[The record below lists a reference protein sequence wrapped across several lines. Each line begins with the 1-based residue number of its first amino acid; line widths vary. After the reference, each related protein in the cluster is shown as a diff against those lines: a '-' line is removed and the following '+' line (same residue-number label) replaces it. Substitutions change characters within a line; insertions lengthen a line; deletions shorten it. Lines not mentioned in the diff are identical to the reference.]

1 MKKLFMM
8 IGAAAVAAN
17 AAMPIPVAFDGSDVV
32 ASVPAGT
39 LDETS
44 TLYFVWDD
52 ADRGT
57 NLSDWPAANRV
68 KCDVGRDGA
77 RPSQYRFNRGKVAPG
92 QVFRVLATSKVRL
105 LDEGGWVYVGENQ
118 YVDTG
123 VKATQVHGLAIKFQ
137 YSPNDYQKA
146 NGNAWASLMGS
157 LPTDDFTIGRKANG
171 KDGEFYMRYRGE
183 SLKADG
189 KTKDLA
195 FTLCDLS
202 VPHTIT
208 IANGVVTLD
217 GGRGATALPGGT
229 QFRVSEAGAIGVNHD
244 AGTILLGCSW
254 NDDCNRGLSGR
265 YCHAKWYSAR
275 LDDADGKAIVN
286 LVPARRGGEGVLW
299 DTVSRKVFAN
309 VGTGTLTFSGTA
321 GAAIDGTE
329 GVCAASCAVVVGNT
343 EFAGKARF
351 TLLTDR
357 MVRCEWSEDGS
368 FEDRPSLTFINRVQP
383 PVKHTFERKGDGA
396 VIETDGMRLEWTG
409 GAFNETNL
417 VVSVANVEMLPM
429 ANANVANEGNKP
441 NWKLGI
447 GTGNIGNNGNIKKDM
462 NSVAVLSEDKEN
474 LLGTMRTIDARSSV
488 KDLLPRMEKGVLSRR
503 GVAVVDDT
511 KKPLFVKG
519 GDYWKEWVE
528 ERPVR
533 EKGAYR
539 DITVFA
545 YGHDY
550 KGCLGDYVKVAG
562 RIPLPPRWAF
572 GYWWSRFWNDTESDY
587 RQIVREMNSVGIPV
601 DVCVIEMYW
610 HENWDIAERPD
621 IIQPKGGQMWGW
633 GGYTWNRRYFPD
645 PAKMFRF
652 LHDEGL
658 HAPLNMHPACGIPEC
673 EEVYPRFAKDYGWKG
688 KGVIPF
694 RGDEERWAEVY
705 FKDIIE
711 PLEALGVDC
720 FWLDWQQWL
729 MAKGKPTLSNTFWL
743 NHLFATHDA
752 ARVRQGGGAKRP
764 IIYHRWGGLGSH
776 RYQIGFSG
784 DGESSW
790 RMLEA
795 IPWFTATAS
804 NVGYGYWGHDLGGH
818 NRPQFKREEN
828 GELLTRWMQCGVFT
842 PIFRTHPSKDS
853 LADRRPWKYA
863 DHFFI
868 LREAYRLRYRLA
880 PYIYTAARQA
890 YDTGVCLCRPMY
902 YDWPEENA
910 AYDSI
915 NQYMFGDDILVAPV
929 TKAVDPVTKE
939 AEVEVWFPKGT
950 WYDVSRGELV
960 EGGRKLKRGYTIE
973 ETPWFVKAGAV
984 IPMYPD
990 SVNRL
995 GNPGTDDLVLFCAP
1009 YGEISR
1015 VEHVERV
1022 ERLHDLHVLHDQQN
1036 GCLVSSSI
1044 YEDGGDNADYA
1055 TNFRRTAIRREGN
1068 RVTIA
1073 PRKGSYTLKFP
1084 LAAVPLVA
1092 KVNGKECAWEYD
1104 EEDLAVVVKTPP
1116 QDGTHETVV
1125 ELMHSDDKTASV
1137 QQQGGR
1143 ARSPSA
1149 PIVAVNG
1156 LKGEH
1161 TRVAALTDDFRLALA
1176 GRGWPKAAANLPT
1189 SWQII
1194 WKTRDMIAAHPADAA
1209 KLLAE
1214 RDAAL
1219 KTFAE
1224 KDWPRLEKTFKPAFI
1239 RRMRTWI
1246 EKSQHAAK

>member
-1 MKKLFMM
+1 MKTSNACFGRSTSLAFVMC
-8 IGAAAVAAN
+8 AVAVATN
-17 AAMPIPVAFDGSDVV
+17 AAMPIPVAFDGCDVV
-32 ASVPAGT
+32 ASVPAGM

-57 NLSDWPAANRV
+57 DLAAWPAANRV
-68 KCDVGRDGA
+68 KYDVGRDGA
-77 RPSQYRFNRGKVAPG
+77 RPSQYRFARGKVAPG
-92 QVFRVLATSKVRL
+92 QVFRVLATGKVRL
-105 LDEGGWVYVGENQ
+105 LDEGGWVYVGKNQ

-123 VKATQVHGLAIKFQ
+123 VKATGVYGLAIKFQ
-137 YSPNDYQKA
+137 YAPNDYQLAEK
-146 NGNAWASLMGS
+146 NPWASLIGS

-171 KDGEFYMRYRGE
+171 KDGEFYMRYRGD

-195 FTLCDLS
+195 FTLGDLS

-208 IANGVVTLD
+208 IANGVVSLD

-229 QFRVSEAGAIGVNHD
+229 QFWVSEAGAIGVSHD
-244 AGTILLGCSW
+244 AGPILLGCSW

-275 LDDADGKAIVN
+275 LDDANGKAIMN

-309 VGTGTLTFSGTA
+309 AGTGAFTFSGKA
-321 GAAIDGTE
+321 GAAINGTE

-383 PVKHTFERKGDGA
+383 PVKHTFARKGEGA
-396 VIETDGMRLEWTG
+396 VITTDKMRLEWTG
-409 GAFNETNL
+409 GAFDEKNL
-417 VVSVANVEMLPM
+417 FVSVRSRGTRDPTSA
-429 ANANVANEGNKP
+429 AVAGRP
-441 NWKLGI
+441 PYQAA
-447 GTGNIGNNGNIKKDM
+447 
-462 NSVAVLSEDKEN
+462 VAVLLEDKEN
-474 LLGTMRTIDARSSV
+474 LLGTMRTIDGRTSI

-587 RQIVREMNSVGIPV
+587 RQVVREMNSVGIPV

-610 HENWDIAERPD
+610 HENWGIGDRPD

-673 EEVYPRFAKDYGWKG
+673 EDVYPRFAKDYGWKG

-705 FKDIIE
+705 FKDVIE

-729 MAKGKPTLSNTFWL
+729 MAKGKPTLNNTFWL
-743 NHLFATHDA
+743 NHLFASHDA
-752 ARVRQGGGAKRP
+752 ARVRPGGGAKRP

-902 YDWPEENA
+902 YDWPEEDA
-910 AYDSI
+910 AYDSV

-939 AEVEVWFPKGT
+939 AEVEVWLPKGT

-960 EGGRKLKRGYTIE
+960 EGGRKLKRGYTVE

-995 GNPGTDDLVLFCAP
+995 GNPGTDDLVLFCMP
-1009 YGEISR
+1009 FGRLEKL
-1015 VEHVERV
+1015 
-1022 ERLHDLHVLHDQQN
+1022 ERLEHLESLERLDTT
-1036 GCLVSSSI
+1036 SI

-1068 RVTIA
+1068 RVVIA
-1073 PRKGSYTLKFP
+1073 PRKGAYTLKFP
-1084 LAAVPLVA
+1084 LAAVPLAA

-1104 EEDLAVVVKTPP
+1104 AEDLAVVVKTPP
-1116 QDGTHETVV
+1116 QDGMHETVV
-1125 ELMHSDDKTASV
+1125 ELVHSDAKTASV
-1137 QQQGGR
+1137 QQQDGR

-1149 PIVAVNG
+1149 PIAAVNG

-1161 TRVAALTDDFRLALA
+1161 TRIAALTEDFRHALA

-1194 WKTRDMIAAHPADAA
+1194 WKTRDAIAAHPADAA

-1214 RDAAL
+1214 RAAAL
-1219 KTFAE
+1219 KEFAE
-1224 KDWPRLEKTFKPAFI
+1224 KDWPRLEKTFKPEFI
-1239 RRMRTWI
+1239 TRMRAWI
-1246 EKSQHAAK
+1246 KNQVKIWSIP

>member
-1 MKKLFMM
+1 MKEKVVWFRRQGCCCGVMC
-8 IGAAAVAAN
+8 ARKTAVSVIVACIAHV
-17 AAMPIPVAFDGSDVV
+17 ATAVVPVPVAFDGSDVV

-52 ADRGT
+52 ADRGPKPA
-57 NLSDWPAANRV
+57 DWPAANRV

-77 RPSQYRFNRGKVAPG
+77 RPTKYRFNLGKVAPG

-105 LDEGGWVYVGENQ
+105 LDEGGWVYVGKNQ

-123 VKATQVHGLAIKFQ
+123 VKATGVYGLAIKFQ

-195 FTLCDLS
+195 FTLGDLS

-244 AGTILLGCSW
+244 AGTILIGCSW

-265 YCHAKWYSAR
+265 YCHAKWYFMR
-275 LDDADGKAIVN
+275 LDDANGKAIIN

-299 DTVSRKVFAN
+299 DTVSRRVFAN
-309 VGTGTLTFSGTA
+309 AGTGTLTFSGNA
-321 GAAIDGTE
+321 GSTIDGTE
-329 GVCAASCAVVVGNT
+329 GVCAASCAVVVDNT

-383 PVKHTFERKGDGA
+383 PVKHTFERKGEGA
-396 VIETDGMRLEWTG
+396 VITTDKMRLEWTG
-409 GAFNETNL
+409 GAFDEKNL
-417 VVSVANVEMLPM
+417 FVSVRSRGTRDPTSA
-429 ANANVANEGNKP
+429 AVAGRP
-441 NWKLGI
+441 PYQAA
-447 GTGNIGNNGNIKKDM
+447 
-462 NSVAVLSEDKEN
+462 VAVLSEDKEN
-474 LLGTMRTIDARSSV
+474 LLGTMRTIDGRTSI

-539 DITVFA
+539 DLTVFA

-587 RQIVREMNSVGIPV
+587 RQVVREMNSVGIPV

-610 HENWDIAERPD
+610 HENWGIAERSD

-673 EEVYPRFAKDYGWKG
+673 EDVYPRFAKDYGWKG

-694 RGDEERWAEVY
+694 RGDEQRWAEVY
-705 FKDIIE
+705 FKDVIE

-729 MAKGKPTLSNTFWL
+729 MAKGKPTLNNTFWL

-752 ARVRQGGGAKRP
+752 ARVRPGGGAKRP

-902 YDWPEENA
+902 YDWPEEDA
-910 AYDSI
+910 AYDSV

-939 AEVEVWFPKGT
+939 AEVEVWLPKGT

-995 GNPGTDDLVLFCAP
+995 GNPGTDDLVLFCVP
-1009 YGEISR
+1009 FGRLE
-1015 VEHVERV
+1015 EL
-1022 ERLHDLHVLHDQQN
+1022 ERLEHLESLERLDTT
-1036 GCLVSSSI
+1036 SI

-1055 TNFRRTAIRREGN
+1055 TNFRRTAICREGN

-1073 PRKGSYTLKFP
+1073 PRKGAYTLKFP
-1084 LAAVPLVA
+1084 LAAVPLAA

-1104 EEDLAVVVKTPP
+1104 AEDLAVVVKTPP

-1125 ELMHSDDKTASV
+1125 ELMHSDTKTASV

-1149 PIVAVNG
+1149 PIAAVNG
-1156 LKGEH
+1156 MKGEH
-1161 TRVAALTDDFRLALA
+1161 TRVAALTEDFRLALA
-1176 GRGWPKAAANLPT
+1176 RRGWPKAAANLPT

-1194 WKTRDMIAAHPADAA
+1194 WKTRDAIAAHPADAA

-1214 RDAAL
+1214 RAAAL
-1219 KTFAE
+1219 KEFAE
-1224 KDWPRLEKTFKPAFI
+1224 KDWPRLEKTFKPEFVK
-1239 RRMRTWI
+1239 RMRAWI
-1246 EKSQHAAK
+1246 KNKVK

>member
-1 MKKLFMM
+1 MRTS
-8 IGAAAVAAN
+8 IPAVIAAAVMAQAN
-17 AAMPIPVAFDGSDVV
+17 AAMPISVAIDGDDVV
-32 ASVPAGT
+32 ATVPAGT

-44 TLYFVWDD
+44 ALYFVWD
-52 ADRGT
+52 AKDRGT
-57 NLSDWPAANRV
+57 NPADWPAANRV
-68 KCDVGRDGA
+68 RRGAADVEK
-77 RPSQYRFNRGKVAPG
+77 STKYRFSRGGIASG
-92 QVFRVLATSKVRL
+92 QVLRVIATGKVRL
-105 LDEGGWVYVGENQ
+105 LEEGGCVYVGKNQ

-123 VKATQVHGLAIKFQ
+123 IKATEVHGLSIKFQ

-146 NGNAWASLMGS
+146 DKNDWASLIGS

-171 KDGEFYMRYRGE
+171 ADGQFYMRYRGE

-189 KTKDLA
+189 KTPDLM
-195 FTLCDLS
+195 FTLGDFS
-202 VPHTIT
+202 VPHTIAL
-208 IANGVVTLD
+208 ANRTATLD
-217 GGRGATALPGGT
+217 GKTVMKDMPAGSIGT
-229 QFRVSEAGAIGVNHD
+229 HTD
-244 AGTILLGCSW
+244 AGSILLGCSW
-254 NDDCNRGLSGR
+254 NDDCNRGLSQR
-265 YCHAKWYSAR
+265 YCHAKWFSAR
-275 LDDADGKAIVN
+275 LDDANGNALVN

-299 DTVSRKVFAN
+299 DTVSRRVFAN
-309 VGTGTLTFSGTA
+309 AGTGALAFSGKA
-321 GAAIDGTE
+321 GAALEGTDA
-329 GVCAASCAVVVGNT
+329 VCAASCAVVVNNT

-357 MVRCEWSEDGS
+357 MIRCEWSEDGS
-368 FEDRPSLTFINRVQP
+368 FEDRPSLTFVNRVMP
-383 PVKHTFERKGDGA
+383 PVKHTFTRKGEGA
-396 VIETDGMRLEWTG
+396 VIETERMRVEWKG
-409 GAFNETNL
+409 GPFDESNL
-417 VVSVANVEMLPM
+417 VVSVIGEGTCPHAPNRRLGTAALPQ
-429 ANANVANEGNKP
+429 
-441 NWKLGI
+441 
-447 GTGNIGNNGNIKKDM
+447 
-462 NSVAVLSEDKEN
+462 VAVLSDDKEN
-474 LLGTMRTIDARSSV
+474 LLGTMRTIDARSSI
-488 KDLLPRMEKGVLSRR
+488 KDLLPRMEKGILSRR
-503 GVAVVDDT
+503 GVAVVDDSQ
-511 KKPLFVKG
+511 KPLFVKG

-528 ERPVR
+528 ERPRR

-539 DITVFA
+539 DLTVFA

-587 RQIVREMNSVGIPV
+587 RQVVREMNSVGIPA

-610 HENWDIAERPD
+610 HENWDIGDRPD
-621 IIQPKGGQMWGW
+621 VMQPKGGQMWGW
-633 GGYTWNRRYFPD
+633 GGYTWNKRYFPD
-645 PAKMFRF
+645 PARMFRF

-673 EEVYPRFAKDYGWKG
+673 EDVYPRFAKDYGWTG

-752 ARVRQGGGAKRP
+752 ARVRPGGGAKRP

-842 PIFRTHPSKDS
+842 PIFRTHPTKDS
-853 LADRRPWKYA
+853 RQERRPWKYS

-902 YDWPEENA
+902 YDWPEEDA
-910 AYDSI
+910 AYEAI

-929 TKAVDPVTKE
+929 TKPADPVTKE
-939 AEVEVWFPKGT
+939 AEVEVWLPKGT
-950 WYDVSRGELV
+950 WYDVSRGEIV
-960 EGGRKLKRGYTIE
+960 EGGRKLTRGYTVE

-1009 YGEISR
+1009 QIPELSNSQT
-1015 VEHVERV
+1015 
-1022 ERLHDLHVLHDQQN
+1022 LKLSNSQTLKPSNSQTFKLSNFQT
-1036 GCLVSSSI
+1036 SI

-1068 RVTIA
+1068 RLTIA
-1073 PRKGSYTLKFP
+1073 PRKGTYTLKFP
-1084 LAAVPLVA
+1084 LAAVPRAA

-1104 EEDLAVVVKTPP
+1104 AEDLAVVVKTPP

-1125 ELMHSDDKTASV
+1125 ELINGQDS
-1137 QQQGGR
+1137 R
-1143 ARSPSA
+1143 CPS
-1149 PIVAVNG
+1149 ISG
-1156 LKGEH
+1156 LKGEY
-1161 TRVAALTDDFRLALA
+1161 TRVAALTDEFRLALA

-1189 SWQII
+1189 SWQVI
-1194 WKTRDMIAAHPADAA
+1194 WKTRDALAAHPADAQR
-1209 KLLAE
+1209 LLAE

-1219 KTFAE
+1219 KEFAE
-1224 KDWPRLEKTFKPAFI
+1224 KDWLRLEKTFSPEFVT
-1239 RRMRTWI
+1239 RMRSWLRRTL
-1246 EKSQHAAK
+1246 H

>member
-1 MKKLFMM
+1 MRTSILAV
-8 IGAAAVAAN
+8 IAAAVMAQAN
-17 AAMPIPVAFDGSDVV
+17 AAMPISVCLDGDDVV
-32 ASVPAGT
+32 AKVPAGT

-44 TLYFVWDD
+44 ALHLVWDTE
-52 ADRGT
+52 DRGM
-57 NLSDWPAANRV
+57 DPAAWPETNRV
-68 KCDVGRDGA
+68 RRGA
-77 RPSQYRFNRGKVAPG
+77 ANTEKATEYRFRRGGIAPG
-92 QVFRVLATSKVRL
+92 QVLRVLATGKVRL
-105 LDEGGWVYVGENQ
+105 LEDGGYVYLGKDQ
-118 YVDTG
+118 YIDTG
-123 VKATQVHGLAIKFQ
+123 VKSTSVYGLAVKFQ

-146 NGNAWASLMGS
+146 DGNTWASLIGS

-171 KDGEFYMRYRGE
+171 ADGQFYMRYRGE

-189 KTKDLA
+189 ETPDLM
-195 FTLCDLS
+195 FTLGDLN
-202 VPHTIT
+202 VPHTIAL
-208 IANGVVTLD
+208 ANRAATLD
-217 GGRGATALPGGT
+217 GKTVMSGLAEGSIGAHT
-229 QFRVSEAGAIGVNHD
+229 D

-254 NDDCNRGLSGR
+254 NDDCNRGLSHR
-265 YCHAKWYSAR
+265 YCHAKWYSVR
-275 LDDADGKAIVN
+275 LDDANGNALVN
-286 LVPARRGGEGVLW
+286 LIPARRGGEGVLW
-299 DTVSRKVFAN
+299 DTVSRKVFTNA
-309 VGTGTLTFSGTA
+309 GTGALAFSGKA
-321 GAAIDGTE
+321 GAALEDTE
-329 GVCAASCAVVVGNT
+329 SVCAASCAVVVGNT

-357 MVRCEWSEDGS
+357 MIRCEWSEDGS
-368 FEDRPSLTFINRVQP
+368 FEDRPSLTFINRAMP
-383 PVKHTFERKGDGA
+383 PVKHTFARMGEGA
-396 VIETDGMRLEWTG
+396 LIETDGMKVEWTG
-409 GAFNETNL
+409 GAFNESNL
-417 VVSVANVEMLPM
+417 VVSVIGEGRAPSRTQAQRSAPLP
-429 ANANVANEGNKP
+429 A
-441 NWKLGI
+441 
-447 GTGNIGNNGNIKKDM
+447 
-462 NSVAVLSEDKEN
+462 VAVLAEDKEN

-488 KDLLPRMEKGVLSRR
+488 KDLLPRMEKGILSRR
-503 GVAVVDDT
+503 GVAVVDDSQ
-511 KKPLFVKG
+511 KPLFVKG

-528 ERPVR
+528 ERPRR

-539 DITVFA
+539 DLTVFA

-587 RQIVREMNSVGIPV
+587 RQVVREMNSVGIPV

-610 HENWDIAERPD
+610 HENWDIGDRPD
-621 IIQPKGGQMWGW
+621 IIQPLGGQMWGW

-645 PAKMFRF
+645 PAGMFRF
-652 LHDEGL
+652 LHGEGL
-658 HAPLNMHPACGIPEC
+658 HAPLNMHPACGIPDC
-673 EEVYPRFAKDYGWKG
+673 EEVFPRFAKDYGWKG
-688 KGVIPF
+688 KGTIPF

-743 NHLFATHDA
+743 NHLFFEHSGGPRSVA
-752 ARVRQGGGAKRP
+752 AADGTKPVPPVRRP

-818 NRPQFKREEN
+818 NRPQFGRNEN

-853 LADRRPWKYA
+853 RADRRPWKYA

-880 PYIYTAARQA
+880 PYIYTAAREA

-902 YDWPEENA
+902 YDWPEEDA
-910 AYDSI
+910 AYEAI

-929 TKAVDPVTKE
+929 MKPVDPVTKE
-939 AEVEVWFPKGT
+939 AEVEVWFPEGT
-950 WYDVSRGELV
+950 WYDVSRGEIV
-960 EGGRKLKRGYTIE
+960 EGGRKLTRGYTVE

-995 GNPGTDDLVLFCAP
+995 GNPGTDDLVLLCAP
-1009 YGEISR
+1009 QALGLSNS
-1015 VEHVERV
+1015 
-1022 ERLHDLHVLHDQQN
+1022 QTF
-1036 GCLVSSSI
+1036 SI

-1055 TNFRRTAIRREGN
+1055 TNFRSTAIRREGN

-1073 PRKGSYTLKFP
+1073 PRKGAYTLKFP
-1084 LAAVPLVA
+1084 LAAPPKSA
-1092 KVNGKECAWEYD
+1092 TVNGNPCEWTYD
-1104 EEDLAVVVKTPP
+1104 AEDLAVVVKTPP
-1116 QDGTHETVV
+1116 QDGTRETVV
-1125 ELMHSDDKTASV
+1125 ELVYGRGGSPLTAELS
-1137 QQQGGR
+1137 GH
-1143 ARSPSA
+1143 
-1149 PIVAVNG
+1149 
-1156 LKGEH
+1156 KGEH
-1161 TRVAALTDDFRLALA
+1161 TRIAALTEDFRFALA
-1176 GRGWPKAAANLPT
+1176 SRRWPRAAANLPT
-1189 SWQII
+1189 SWQVV
-1194 WKTRDMIAAHPADAA
+1194 WKTRDAIAAHPADTQR
-1209 KLLAE
+1209 LLAE

-1219 KTFAE
+1219 KEFAE
-1224 KDWPRLEKTFKPAFI
+1224 KDWPRLEKTFSTEFVT
-1239 RRMRTWI
+1239 RMRSWLRR
-1246 EKSQHAAK
+1246 

>member
-1 MKKLFMM
+1 MKRLFIM
-8 IGAAAVAAN
+8 IGMAAVMSGAIRPHVAQAAVPSLELSL
-17 AAMPIPVAFDGSDVV
+17 AQHAIKVTDPSRALDG
-32 ASVPAGT
+32 ASG
-39 LDETS
+39 
-44 TLYFVWDD
+44 LYLVWDS

-57 NLSDWPAANRV
+57 DLDAWPAANRV
-68 KCDVGRDGA
+68 QYSGML
-77 RPSQYRFNRGKVAPG
+77 PSADSVYEFNRTGIPEG
-92 QVFRVLATSKVRL
+92 CCFRVLATGQVRVL
-105 LDEGGWVYVGENQ
+105 EEGGWVYVGANQ

-123 VKATQVHGLAIKFQ
+123 VKATGVYGLAIKFQ

-146 NGNAWASLMGS
+146 NKNAWASLIGS
-157 LPTDDFTIGRKANG
+157 LPTDDFTIGRRMTGA
-171 KDGEFYMRYRGE
+171 DGEFYMRYRGE

-189 KTKDLA
+189 KTADLM
-195 FTLCDLS
+195 FTLGDLS
-202 VPHTIT
+202 VPHTIA
-208 IANGVVTLD
+208 IANRTASLD
-217 GGRGATALPGGT
+217 GKAVMRDLPAGSIGT
-229 QFRVSEAGAIGVNHD
+229 HTD

-254 NDDCNRGLSGR
+254 NDDCNRGLSHR
-265 YCHAKWYSAR
+265 YCHAKWFSAR
-275 LDDADGKAIVN
+275 LDDANGQAIVN

-299 DTVSRKVFAN
+299 DTVSRKVFAHA
-309 VGTGTLTFSGTA
+309 GTGALAFSGKA

-383 PVKHTFERKGDGA
+383 PVKHTFKRTGEGA
-396 VIETDGMRLEWTG
+396 VITTDKMRLEWTG
-409 GAFNETNL
+409 GAFNAENL
-417 VVSVANVEMLPM
+417 KVNGVA
-429 ANANVANEGNKP
+429 A
-441 NWKLGI
+441 
-447 GTGNIGNNGNIKKDM
+447 
-462 NSVAVLSEDKEN
+462 LSEDKEN
-474 LLGTMRTIDARSSV
+474 LLGTMRTIDARSSI

-528 ERPVR
+528 ERPRR
-533 EKGAYR
+533 EKGAYS
-539 DITVFA
+539 DFTVFA

-587 RQIVREMNSVGIPV
+587 RQVVREMNSVGIPV

-610 HENWDIAERPD
+610 HENWGIAERPD

-673 EEVYPRFAKDYGWKG
+673 EDVYPRFAKDYGWKG

-694 RGDEERWAEVY
+694 RGDEQRWAEVY
-705 FKDIIE
+705 FKDVIE

-752 ARVRQGGGAKRP
+752 ARVRPGGGAKRP

-902 YDWPEENA
+902 YDWPEEDV
-910 AYDSI
+910 AYESV

-929 TKAVDPVTKE
+929 MKPVDPVTKE
-939 AEVEVWFPKGT
+939 AEVTVWLPKGT

-960 EGGRKLKRGYTIE
+960 AGGRKLTRGYTVE

-995 GNPGTDDLVLFCAP
+995 GNPGTDDRVLFCAP
-1009 YGEISR
+1009 TGIT
-1015 VEHVERV
+1015 
-1022 ERLHDLHVLHDQQN
+1022 
-1036 GCLVSSSI
+1036 GVSPVDTSI

-1084 LAAVPLVA
+1084 LAAVPLAV
-1092 KVNGKECAWEYD
+1092 KVNGKDCAWEYD
-1104 EEDLAVVVKTPP
+1104 ADDLAVVVKTPP
-1116 QDGTHETVV
+1116 QNGAHETVV
-1125 ELMHSDDKTASV
+1125 ELVHSDTKTASV

-1149 PIVAVNG
+1149 PIAAVNG
-1156 LKGEH
+1156 MKGEH
-1161 TRVAALTDDFRLALA
+1161 TRIAALTEDFRLALA

-1194 WKTRDMIAAHPADAA
+1194 WKTRDAIAAHPADAA

-1214 RDAAL
+1214 RAAAL
-1219 KTFAE
+1219 KEFAE
-1224 KDWPRLEKTFKPAFI
+1224 KDWPRLEKTFKPEFVK
-1239 RRMRTWI
+1239 RMRAWI
-1246 EKSQHAAK
+1246 KNKVK

>member
-1 MKKLFMM
+1 MKEKVVRFRRQGCFCGVMC
-8 IGAAAVAAN
+8 ARKTAVSVIVACIAHV
-17 AAMPIPVAFDGSDVV
+17 ATAVVPVPVAFDGSDVV

-44 TLYFVWDD
+44 ALYFVWDD

-57 NLSDWPAANRV
+57 NLADWPAGNRIRRDVVKPAEANEF
-68 KCDVGRDGA
+68 
-77 RPSQYRFNRGKVAPG
+77 RFNRGKVAPG
-92 QVFRVLATSKVRL
+92 QVCRVLATSKVRL
-105 LDEGGWVYVGENQ
+105 FEDGGWVYIGNNQ

-123 VKATQVHGLAIKFQ
+123 VKATGVYGLAIKFQ

-146 NGNAWASLMGS
+146 KNNAWASLMGS
-157 LPTDDFTIGRKANG
+157 LPTDDFTIGRRATG
-171 KDGEFYMRYRGE
+171 DDGQFYLRYRGE

-195 FTLCDLS
+195 FTLGDLS

-229 QFRVSEAGAIGVNHD
+229 QFRVPEAGAIGINHD
-244 AGTILLGCSW
+244 AGSILLGCSW
-254 NDDCNRGLSGR
+254 NDDCNRGLSQR
-265 YCHAKWYSAR
+265 YCHAMWYSMR
-275 LDDADGKAIVN
+275 LDDANGQAIVN

-299 DTVSRKVFAN
+299 DTVSHRVFAN
-309 VGTGTLTFSGTA
+309 AGTGTLTFSGKA

-343 EFAGKARF
+343 EIVGKARF

-383 PVKHTFERKGDGA
+383 PVKHTFERKGEGA
-396 VIETDGMRLEWTG
+396 VIETDGIRLEWTG

-417 VVSVANVEMLPM
+417 FV
-429 ANANVANEGNKP
+429 
-441 NWKLGI
+441 
-447 GTGNIGNNGNIKKDM
+447 NIG
-462 NSVAVLSEDKEN
+462 SRRSATLPPVAVLEEDKEN
-474 LLGTMRTIDARSSV
+474 LLGTMRTIDTRTSI
-488 KDLLPRMEKGVLSRR
+488 KNLLPRMEKGVLSRR

-533 EKGAYR
+533 AKGAYR

-587 RQIVREMNSVGIPV
+587 RQVVREMNSVGIPV

-610 HENWDIAERPD
+610 HENWGIGDRPD

-673 EEVYPRFAKDYGWKG
+673 EDVYPRFAKDYGWKG

-705 FKDIIE
+705 FKDVIE

-729 MAKGKPTLSNTFWL
+729 MAKGKPTLNNTFWL

-752 ARVRQGGGAKRP
+752 ARVRPGGGAKRP

-902 YDWPEENA
+902 YDWPEEDA
-910 AYDSI
+910 AYDSV

-939 AEVEVWFPKGT
+939 AEVEVWLPKGT

-960 EGGRKLKRGYTIE
+960 EGGRKLKRGYTME

-995 GNPGTDDLVLFCAP
+995 GNPGTDDLVLFCTPSARSSSAP
-1009 YGEISR
+1009 YQTS
-1015 VEHVERV
+1015 V
-1022 ERLHDLHVLHDQQN
+1022 
-1036 GCLVSSSI
+1036 

-1084 LAAVPLVA
+1084 LAEPMPITARHPTVWSSKVDFVQTPLVA

-1104 EEDLAVVVKTPP
+1104 AEDLAVVVKTPP

-1125 ELMHSDDKTASV
+1125 ELV
-1137 QQQGGR
+1137 YGR

-1149 PIVAVNG
+1149 PIAAVNG

-1194 WKTRDMIAAHPADAA
+1194 WKTRDAIAAHPADAA

-1214 RDAAL
+1214 RAAAL
-1219 KTFAE
+1219 KEFAE
-1224 KDWPRLEKTFKPAFI
+1224 KDWPRLEKTFKPEFVK
-1239 RRMRTWI
+1239 RMRAWI
-1246 EKSQHAAK
+1246 KNKVK

>member
-8 IGAAAVAAN
+8 IGAAAVAAH

-52 ADRGT
+52 ADHGT
-57 NLSDWPAANRV
+57 DLAAWPAANRV

-77 RPSQYRFNRGKVAPG
+77 RPSQYRFNRGKVVPG

-123 VKATQVHGLAIKFQ
+123 VKATDVYGLAIKFQ
-137 YSPNDYQKA
+137 YAPNDYQLAEK
-146 NGNAWASLMGS
+146 NPWASLMGS

-189 KTKDLA
+189 KTPDLM
-195 FTLCDLS
+195 FTLGDLS

-208 IANGVVTLD
+208 IANRTASLD
-217 GGRGATALPGGT
+217 GATVMKNMPAGSIGT
-229 QFRVSEAGAIGVNHD
+229 HTD

-265 YCHAKWYSAR
+265 YCHAKWFSAR
-275 LDDADGKAIVN
+275 LDDANGKAIVN

-309 VGTGTLTFSGTA
+309 AGTGALTFSGTA

-329 GVCAASCAVVVGNT
+329 GVCAASCAVVAGNT

-357 MVRCEWSEDGS
+357 MVRCEWSEDGL

-396 VIETDGMRLEWTG
+396 VITTDKMRLEWTG
-409 GAFNETNL
+409 GAFTAENL
-417 VVSVANVEMLPM
+417 KVNGVA
-429 ANANVANEGNKP
+429 A
-441 NWKLGI
+441 
-447 GTGNIGNNGNIKKDM
+447 
-462 NSVAVLSEDKEN
+462 LSEDKEN
-474 LLGTMRTIDARSSV
+474 LLGTMRTIDGRSSI
-488 KDLLPRMEKGVLSRR
+488 KNLLPRMEKGVLSRR

-587 RQIVREMNSVGIPV
+587 RQVVREMNSVGIPV

-610 HENWDIAERPD
+610 HENWGIAERPD

-705 FKDIIE
+705 FKDVIE
-711 PLEALGVDC
+711 PLETLGVDC

-729 MAKGKPTLSNTFWL
+729 MAKGKPTLNNTFWL

-752 ARVRQGGGAKRP
+752 ARVRPGGGAKRP

-910 AYDSI
+910 AYDSV

-939 AEVEVWFPKGT
+939 AEVEVWLPKGT

-995 GNPGTDDLVLFCAP
+995 GNPGTDDLVLFCTPSARSASAP
-1009 YGEISR
+1009 YQTS
-1015 VEHVERV
+1015 V
-1022 ERLHDLHVLHDQQN
+1022 
-1036 GCLVSSSI
+1036 

-1104 EEDLAVVVKTPP
+1104 AEDLAVVVKTLP
-1116 QDGTHETVV
+1116 QDGTRETVV

-1149 PIVAVNG
+1149 PISAVNG

>member
-1 MKKLFMM
+1 MSRKRQQKYKMKKLFMM
-8 IGAAAVAAN
+8 IGMAAVAAN

-52 ADRGT
+52 ADHGT
-57 NLSDWPAANRV
+57 DLADWPAANRV
-68 KCDVGRDGA
+68 KCDVDRDGA
-77 RPSQYRFNRGKVAPG
+77 QPSQYRFARGKVASG
-92 QVFRVLATSKVRL
+92 QVFRVIATSKVRI
-105 LDEGGWVYVGENQ
+105 LDEGGWVYVGKNQ

-137 YSPNDYQKA
+137 YSPNAYQKA

-171 KDGEFYMRYRGE
+171 KDGEFYMRYQGE

-189 KTKDLA
+189 KTPDLM
-195 FTLCDLS
+195 FTLGDLS

-208 IANGVVTLD
+208 IANRTATLD
-217 GGRGATALPGGT
+217 GKAVMKDMP
-229 QFRVSEAGAIGVNHD
+229 AGSIGNHMD
-244 AGTILLGCSW
+244 AGTILIGCSW

-275 LDDADGKAIVN
+275 LYDADGKAIVN

-299 DTVSRKVFAN
+299 DTVSGKVFAN
-309 VGTGTLTFSGTA
+309 AGTGALTFSGTA

-351 TLLTDR
+351 TLLMDR
-357 MVRCEWSEDGS
+357 MVRCEWSEDGL

-383 PVKHTFERKGDGA
+383 PVNHTFERKGDGA

-409 GAFNETNL
+409 GAFTAENL
-417 VVSVANVEMLPM
+417 KVNGVAAL
-429 ANANVANEGNKP
+429 A
-441 NWKLGI
+441 
-447 GTGNIGNNGNIKKDM
+447 
-462 NSVAVLSEDKEN
+462 EDKEN

-539 DITVFA
+539 DVTLFA

-587 RQIVREMNSVGIPV
+587 RQVVREMNSVGIPV

-610 HENWDIAERPD
+610 HENWDIGDRPD
-621 IIQPKGGQMWGW
+621 LIQPRGGQLWGW

-645 PAKMFRF
+645 PAGMFRF

-673 EEVYPRFAKDYGWKG
+673 EEVYPRFARDYGWKE

-705 FKDIIE
+705 FKDVIE
-711 PLEALGVDC
+711 PLEALGADC

-729 MAKGKPTLSNTFWL
+729 MSKGKPTLSNTFWL

-752 ARVRQGGGAKRP
+752 ARVRPGGGAKRP

-902 YDWPEENA
+902 YDWPEENV

-939 AEVEVWFPKGT
+939 AEVEVWLPKGT

-960 EGGRKLKRGYTIE
+960 VGGCKLKRGYTIE

-995 GNPGTDDLVLFCAP
+995 GNPGTDDLVLFCTPSARSASAP
-1009 YGEISR
+1009 YQTS
-1015 VEHVERV
+1015 V
-1022 ERLHDLHVLHDQQN
+1022 
-1036 GCLVSSSI
+1036 

-1055 TNFRRTAIRREGN
+1055 TNFRRTAIRRVGN

-1084 LAAVPLVA
+1084 LAAVPRAV
-1092 KVNGKECAWEYD
+1092 KVNDKECAWEYD
-1104 EEDLAVVVKTPP
+1104 AEDLAVVVKTPP
-1116 QDGTHETVV
+1116 QDGTRETVV
-1125 ELMHSDDKTASV
+1125 ELV
-1137 QQQGGR
+1137 YGGVVR
-1143 ARSPSA
+1143 RLA
-1149 PIVAVNG
+1149 AVNG

-1161 TRVAALTDDFRLALA
+1161 TRIAELTEDFRHALA
-1176 GRGWPKAAANLPT
+1176 DRGWPKAAANLPT
-1189 SWQII
+1189 SWQIV
-1194 WKTRDMIAAHPADAA
+1194 WKTRDAIAAHPADAEM
-1209 KLLAE
+1209 LLAE
-1214 RDAAL
+1214 RTAAL
-1219 KTFAE
+1219 KAFAE
-1224 KDWPRLEKTFKPAFI
+1224 KDWPRLEKTFKPEFI
-1239 RRMRTWI
+1239 KRMRSWI
-1246 EKSQHAAK
+1246 EKSQHGAK

>member
-1 MKKLFMM
+1 MKMTRFLALALAVT
-8 IGAAAVAAN
+8 AARGY
-17 AAMPIPVAFDGSDVV
+17 AAMPISISLDGDEVV
-32 ASVPAGT
+32 ARMPEGT

-44 TLYFVWDD
+44 ALHLVWDD
-52 ADRGT
+52 EDRGVD
-57 NLSDWPAANRV
+57 LADWPAANHV

-92 QVFRVLATSKVRL
+92 QVFRVLATSKVRPL
-105 LDEGGWVYVGENQ
+105 EEGGWVYVGENQ
-118 YVDTG
+118 YIDTG
-123 VKATQVHGLAIKFQ
+123 VKSTSVHGLAIKFQ
-137 YSPNDYQKA
+137 YAPNDYQKA
-146 NGNAWASLMGS
+146 GENAWASLIGS
-157 LPTDDFTIGRKANG
+157 LPTYDFTIGRRARG
-171 KDGEFYMRYRGE
+171 SDGEFYMRYRGE
-183 SLKADG
+183 SLMADG
-189 KTKDLA
+189 KTADLM
-195 FTLCDLS
+195 FTLGDLS
-202 VPHTIT
+202 VPHVIT
-208 IANGVVTLD
+208 IANRTATLD
-217 GGRGATALPGGT
+217 GKAVMKDLPAGSVGANT
-229 QFRVSEAGAIGVNHD
+229 D
-244 AGTILLGCSW
+244 AGTILIGCSW

-265 YCHAKWYSAR
+265 YCHAKWFSAR

-299 DTVSRKVFAN
+299 DTVSRKMFAN
-309 VGTGTLTFSGTA
+309 AGTGAIVFSGTA
-321 GAAIDGTE
+321 GAAIDGTD

-343 EFAGKARF
+343 EIVGKARF

-357 MVRCEWSEDGS
+357 MIRCEWSEDGS
-368 FEDRPSLTFINRVQP
+368 FEDRASLTFVNRVQP
-383 PVKHTFERKGDGA
+383 PVKHTFERKGEGA
-396 VIETDGMRLEWTG
+396 VIETEGMRLEWTG
-409 GAFNETNL
+409 GAFNEKNL
-417 VVSVANVEMLPM
+417 FVSMRSRWTRDPASAAVAGRPPYQAAL
-429 ANANVANEGNKP
+429 
-441 NWKLGI
+441 
-447 GTGNIGNNGNIKKDM
+447 
-462 NSVAVLSEDKEN
+462 AVLAEDKEN
-474 LLGTMRTIDARSSV
+474 LLGTMRTIDGRSSI

-533 EKGAYR
+533 AKGAYR
-539 DITVFA
+539 DVTVFA

-587 RQIVREMNSVGIPV
+587 RQIVREMDSVGIPV

-610 HENWDIAERPD
+610 HENWGIGERPD
-621 IIQPKGGQMWGW
+621 IMQPRGGQMWGW

-645 PAKMFRF
+645 PAGLFRF
-652 LHDEGL
+652 LHGEGL
-658 HAPLNMHPACGIPEC
+658 KAPLNMHPACGIPEC

-705 FKDIIE
+705 FKDVIE

-729 MAKGKPTLSNTFWL
+729 MAKGKPTLNNTFWL
-743 NHLFATHDA
+743 NHLFFVHSGGPRSVAATGGTEPA
-752 ARVRQGGGAKRP
+752 PPARRP

-828 GELLTRWMQCGVFT
+828 GELFTRWMQCGVFT

-853 LADRRPWKYA
+853 LAERRPWKYP

-902 YDWPEENA
+902 YDWPEEED
-910 AYDSI
+910 AYDSV

-929 TKAVDPVTKE
+929 TKAVDPLTKE
-939 AEVEVWFPKGT
+939 AEVEMWLPEGT

-960 EGGRKLKRGYTIE
+960 EGGRRLKRGYTID

-990 SVNRL
+990 SVKRL
-995 GNPGTDDLVLFCAP
+995 GNPGTDDLMLFCAP
-1009 YGEISR
+1009 AKFESWKVGKCE
-1015 VEHVERV
+1015 
-1022 ERLHDLHVLHDQQN
+1022 
-1036 GCLVSSSI
+1036 SSDPSTPQPYKPSNSQTLKPSNFQTTI
-1044 YEDGGDNADYA
+1044 YEDDGDNADYA
-1055 TNFRRTAIRREGN
+1055 TNFRRTAIRREGD
-1068 RVTIA
+1068 RVVIA
-1073 PRKGSYTLKFP
+1073 PRRGAYTLKFP
-1084 LAAVPLVA
+1084 LAAVPLAV
-1092 KVNGKECAWEYD
+1092 KVNGNACAWEYD
-1104 EEDLAVVVKTPP
+1104 AEDLAVVVKTPP
-1116 QDGTHETVV
+1116 QDGTRETVV
-1125 ELMHSDDKTASV
+1125 ELVYGSA
-1137 QQQGGR
+1137 Q
-1143 ARSPSA
+1143 SPSA
-1149 PIVAVNG
+1149 PSAVFNG

-1161 TRVAALTDDFRLALA
+1161 TRIAALTEDFRLALA
-1176 GRGWPKAAANLPT
+1176 GRRWPKAAANLPT
-1189 SWQII
+1189 SWQVI
-1194 WKTRDMIAAHPADAA
+1194 WKTRDAIAAHPSNAT

-1214 RDAAL
+1214 RDAAVMV
-1219 KTFAE
+1219 FVE
-1224 KDWPRLEKTFKPAFI
+1224 KDWPRLEKTFSPDFVK
-1239 RRMRTWI
+1239 RMRAWLAD
-1246 EKSQHAAK
+1246 HALGD

>member
-1 MKKLFMM
+1 MGHLKLAVAAM
-8 IGAAAVAAN
+8 AAVA
-17 AAMPIPVAFDGSDVV
+17 VV
-32 ASVPAGT
+32 AAAATPIAVSIDGDEVYAAVTAGT

-44 TLYFVWDD
+44 ALYLVWDD
-52 ADRGT
+52 EDRGT

-68 KCDVGRDGA
+68 RRDVVLRDGVRA
-77 RPSQYRFNRGKVAPG
+77 SLYCFDAKEAQGR
-92 QVFRVLATSKVRL
+92 VFRILATSKVRL
-105 LDEGGWVYVGENQ
+105 LEDGGSIYIGNNQ
-118 YVDTG
+118 YIDSG
-123 VKATQVHGLAIKFQ
+123 VKSTSVHGLAIKFQ
-137 YSPNDYQKA
+137 YAPNDYQLAGK
-146 NGNAWASLMGS
+146 NDWSSLMGS

-189 KTKDLA
+189 KTPDLM
-195 FTLCDLS
+195 FTLGDLS

-208 IANGVVTLD
+208 IANRTASLD
-217 GGRGATALPGGT
+217 GKAVMKDMPAGSIGAHT
-229 QFRVSEAGAIGVNHD
+229 D

-254 NDDCNRGLSGR
+254 NDDCSRGLSGR

-275 LDDADGKAIVN
+275 LDDANGKAIVN

-309 VGTGTLTFSGTA
+309 AGTGAIAFSGTA
-321 GAAIDGTE
+321 GAAIDGTDD
-329 GVCAASCAVVVGNT
+329 VCAASCAVVVGNT
-343 EFAGKARF
+343 EIVGKARF

-368 FEDRPSLTFINRVQP
+368 FEDRPSLTFVNRVQP
-383 PVKHTFERKGDGA
+383 PVKHTFERKGEGA
-396 VIETDGMRLEWTG
+396 VITTDKMRLEWTG

-429 ANANVANEGNKP
+429 ANANVANEGGKP

-462 NSVAVLSEDKEN
+462 TSVAVLAPDKEN
-474 LLGTMRTIDARSSV
+474 LLGTMRTIDGRTSI

-511 KKPLFVKG
+511 TKPLFVKG

-533 EKGAYR
+533 AKGAYR
-539 DITVFA
+539 DVTVFA

-587 RQIVREMNSVGIPV
+587 RQVVREMNSVGIPV

-610 HENWDIAERPD
+610 HENWGIGERPD
-621 IIQPKGGQMWGW
+621 VMQPNGGQMWGW

-645 PAKMFRF
+645 PAGLFRF
-652 LHDEGL
+652 LHGEGL
-658 HAPLNMHPACGIPEC
+658 KAPLNMHPACGIPEC
-673 EEVYPRFAKDYGWKG
+673 EEVYPRFARDYGWKG
-688 KGVIPF
+688 GGAIPF

-705 FKDIIE
+705 FKDVIE

-729 MAKGKPTLSNTFWL
+729 MAKGKPTLNNTFWL

-752 ARVRQGGGAKRP
+752 ARVRPGGGVKRP

-910 AYDSI
+910 AYDSV

-929 TKAVDPVTKE
+929 TKAVDLVTKE
-939 AEVEVWFPKGT
+939 AEVEVWLPKGT
-950 WYDVSRGELV
+950 WYDVSRGELL

-973 ETPWFVKAGAV
+973 ETPWFVKAGAL

-990 SVNRL
+990 SVKRL

-1009 YGEISR
+1009 N
-1015 VEHVERV
+1015 HATTQ
-1022 ERLHDLHVLHDQQN
+1022 LPNHAT
-1036 GCLVSSSI
+1036 I

-1055 TNFRRTAIRREGN
+1055 TNFRRTTIRREGN

-1084 LAAVPLVA
+1084 LAAVPLAV

-1104 EEDLAVVVKTPP
+1104 AEDLAVLVKTPP

-1125 ELMHSDDKTASV
+1125 ELVYGSA
-1137 QQQGGR
+1137 Q
-1143 ARSPSA
+1143 SPSA
-1149 PIVAVNG
+1149 PSAVFNG

-1194 WKTRDMIAAHPADAA
+1194 WKTRDAIAAHPADAA

-1214 RDAAL
+1214 RAAAL

-1224 KDWPRLEKTFKPAFI
+1224 KDWPRIEKTFKPEFI
-1239 RRMRTWI
+1239 KRMRVWLEVSKGLPFPASHDI
-1246 EKSQHAAK
+1246 ISDQR